1 MRVTSWNLLH
11 GMAIPPSNDP
21 AADQIKLGEAI
32 GAIGADVIGIQ
43 EVDEQLARSGKASQT
58 AVVAEA
64 MSTHHWGFAPVMV
77 GAPGEKWRK
86 LNSHDTKIIT
96 ADNVESNRQS
106 NVDGNYGLGIVSKIP
121 VKHWN
126 RLELGNSPFGMP
138 LVIPA
143 ENKKGNQ
150 SVKIAAGCMFYDAW
164 DVLPTTIS
172 SLILGGVKD
181 FYLVNHASALDL
193 GSELKNSFKNH
204 ARVNVF
210 KKKSIEFNQARI
222 MNLLAKMAQAE
233 GFDVFIPFDS
243 DEFWGTDDLDK
254 ALSAEIEMWWN
265 RSSSTT
271 LKVIEVDYVMDTT
284 VESFSAT
291 DLAKVKFRALSH
303 QVDPEK
309 AKVSIKGGDTYF
321 SRSPSH
327 KSIIRLRDT
336 QGNPTNLNLNEGNHD
351 AVGENA
357 IADFSH
363 SLVIRHLPFRSRE
376 ATLRR
381 AEQGRRRIAAG
392 FPESIGWQNQMISQ
406 MDHDEKNDFWLN
418 NSISEDDFNFQAMK
432 LLSSKLRLIPDDSLG
447 KILKKCNEIG
457 IPIEIARISKSGDKS
472 IDTFENSN
480 WSEIFSTLLDIDF
493 GHNQAKFDQA
503 LMERDQALMERD
515 QALMER
521 DQILQSRIWKSTSI
535 YRRLKD
541 SIFMPNSAPDNKSL

>member
-1 MRVTSWNLLH
+1 
-11 GMAIPPSNDP
+11 
-21 AADQIKLGEAI
+21 
-32 GAIGADVIGIQ
+32 
-43 EVDEQLARSGKASQT
+43 
-58 AVVAEA
+58 
-64 MSTHHWGFAPVMV
+64 
-77 GAPGEKWRK
+77 
-86 LNSHDTKIIT
+86 
-96 ADNVESNRQS
+96 
-106 NVDGNYGLGIVSKIP
+106 
-121 VKHWN
+121 
-126 RLELGNSPFGMP
+126 
-138 LVIPA
+138 
-143 ENKKGNQ
+143 
-150 SVKIAAGCMFYDAW
+150 
-164 DVLPTTIS
+164 
-172 SLILGGVKD
+172 
-181 FYLVNHASALDL
+181 
-193 GSELKNSFKNH
+193 
-204 ARVNVF
+204 
-210 KKKSIEFNQARI
+210 

-243 DEFWGTDDLDK
+243 DEFWGADDLDK

-271 LKVIEVDYVMDTT
+271 LKVIEVDYVMDTS

-291 DLAKVKFRALSH
+291 DLAKAKFRALSH

-327 KSIIRLRDT
+327 KSIIRLRNT

-432 LLSSKLRLIPDDSLG
+432 LLSSKVRLIPDDSLG

-515 QALMER
+515 QTLMERDQTLMERDQALMERDQALMERDQTLMERDQALMERDQALMERDQALMERDQALMERDQALMERDQALMERDQALMERDQALMER

-541 SIFMPNSAPDNKSL
+541 SILMPNSAPDNKSL